1 MCIARKKWMNSLIK
15 GIGLG
20 IEREMT
26 SNNITSLSK
35 ELGTTNFRFY
45 FKTLP
50 MPPASAVSGT

>member
-1 MCIARKKWMNSLIK
+1 MNSLIK

-35 ELGTTNFRFY
+35 ELETTNFRFY
-45 FKTLP
+45 FKILP